1 MLETTDYTNVLDNI
15 WIIINS
21 FDTNWMPWGYGKS
34 RKYISYKNRYADIRL
49 NITSED
55 LIAADTKTRFFMVR
69 NNIIESIQ
77 IIDNRLNK
85 KQRFSFDGQRLINLI
100 QTKTSDLV

>member
-1 MLETTDYTNVLDNI
+1 
-15 WIIINS
+15 
-21 FDTNWMPWGYGKS
+21 
-34 RKYISYKNRYADIRL
+34 
-49 NITSED
+49 
-55 LIAADTKTRFFMVR
+55 MVR